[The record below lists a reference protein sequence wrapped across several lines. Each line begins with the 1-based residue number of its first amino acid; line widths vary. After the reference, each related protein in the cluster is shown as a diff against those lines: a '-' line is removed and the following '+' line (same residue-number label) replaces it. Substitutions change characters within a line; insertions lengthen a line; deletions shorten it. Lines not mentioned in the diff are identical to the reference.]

1 MSKNINFET
10 YLIINS
16 KYFLISVVQKLNNKL
31 VYEDKKMINDD
42 SEKIDLNLLDDFL
55 KKNVFEIEKKI
66 GNFLNNIFLIIDS
79 DIFFSVKISIKKNYS
94 GDLITLES
102 LNYLLNETRKDCN
115 KTILGR
121 KIVHVIIDNYRLDKE
136 NYSILPENIRCDFL
150 SLDVNFLCLSNEY
163 IKDLEIVFKKYHI
176 LISKIFS
183 ANYMRSIFSQNEH
196 DLIKMAAQVKD
207 GHNLNEVVLVDKKQ
221 ENKGFFERFFNFFR

>member
-10 YLIINS
+10 YLILNS
-16 KYFLISVVQKLNNKL
+16 KYFLITVVQKLNNKL
-31 VYEDKKMINDD
+31 VYEDKKMINDI
-42 SEKIDLNLLDDFL
+42 SKKIDLNLLDDFL

-66 GNFLNNIFLIIDS
+66 GNFLNNIFLIIDY

-102 LNYLLNETRKDCN
+102 LNYLLNESKKDCI

-121 KIVHVIIDNYRLDKE
+121 KIVHITIDNYRIDEE
-136 NYSILPENIRCDFL
+136 NYSLLPENMSCEFL

-163 IKDLEIVFKKYHI
+163 IKDLEDVFKKYHI
-176 LISKIFS
+176 LLSKIFS
-183 ANYMRSIFSQNEH
+183 ANYMRSLFSQNEH
-196 DLIKMAAQVKD
+196 DLTKMAVQVKD
-207 GHNLNEVVLVDKKQ
+207 GYNINEVVLVEKKQ
-221 ENKGFFERFFNFFR
+221 EIKGFFEKFFDFFR